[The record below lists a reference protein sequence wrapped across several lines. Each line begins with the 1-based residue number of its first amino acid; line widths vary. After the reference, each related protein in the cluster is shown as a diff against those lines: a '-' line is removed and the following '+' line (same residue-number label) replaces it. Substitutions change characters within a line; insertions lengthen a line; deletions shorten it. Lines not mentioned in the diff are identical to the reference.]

1 MSFTVDDFQDLIR
14 LLGERPEWRAELRR
28 HVLSDELLELPTLVR
43 AIAEQLAA
51 LTTRVDRLAE
61 AQARTE
67 QHLATLARRMDQ
79 LAEAQLR
86 SEVRLGRLETDVGEL
101 KVGVGDL
108 KADVGVLK
116 TDVGVLKT
124 DVGVLKTDVGD
135 VKGEMREHRY
145 RIRAGAY
152 FARLARR
159 LRLIDSTALADLL
172 DEGIEQE
179 RLTHAERD
187 AILAADLVLSG
198 RRRED
203 SAEIYLLVEVSVGI
217 GARDVER
224 AAERA
229 DLLARLDRPV
239 VPVVAGSSIT
249 PDARTLSEQSGVQVV
264 LDGRLEPPVTRP

>member
-86 SEVRLGRLETDVGEL
+86 SETRLGRLETDVGEL

-116 TDVGVLKT
+116 TDVGVLR
-124 DVGVLKTDVGD
+124 TDVGD
-135 VKGEMREHRY
+135 LKGEMREHSY
-145 RIRAGAY
+145 RVRAGAY

-172 DEGIEQE
+172 DEGVQQE
-179 RLTHAERD
+179 RLTEAERD
-187 AILAADLVLSG
+187 AILAADLVLSA

-203 SAEIYLLVEVSVGI
+203 GGEIYLLVEVSVGI
-217 GARDVER
+217 GAHDVER

-249 PDARTLSEQSGVQVV
+249 PDARTLSEQSGVQLV

>member
-28 HVLSDELLELPTLVR
+28 HVLSDELLELPALVR
-43 AIAEQLAA
+43 GIAEQLAA
-51 LTTRVDRLAE
+51 LTARVDQLAE

-67 QHLATLARRMDQ
+67 QHLATLTARVDQ

-86 SEVRLGRLETDVGEL
+86 SEARLERIEVDVGE
-101 KVGVGDL
+101 
-108 KADVGVLK
+108 LK

-172 DEGIEQE
+172 DEGIEQA
-179 RLTHAERD
+179 RLTQAERD

-203 SAEIYLLVEVSVGI
+203 GAEIYLLVEVSVGI
-217 GARDVER
+217 GAHDVKR